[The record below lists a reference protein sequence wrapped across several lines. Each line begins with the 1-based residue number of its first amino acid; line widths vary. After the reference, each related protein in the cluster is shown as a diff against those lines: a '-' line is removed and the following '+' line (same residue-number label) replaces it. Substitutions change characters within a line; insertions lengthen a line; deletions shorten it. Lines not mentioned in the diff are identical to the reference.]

1 MEWQFVEN
9 WPSLLAAAF
18 FLYWLTVLVVLVND
32 QRDPTK
38 TLAWLVLLSFLPL
51 FGLALYYF
59 FGRNWRKLAEQRGL
73 HERHRAMA
81 GPTMRAVYDRYAD
94 KADAG
99 RSWAEERGY
108 SRLVQLI
115 EQTEFTP
122 PLPAC
127 DVRILPS
134 GAEKFA
140 LLKEDL
146 AQAKETINI
155 QYFIWERDRLT
166 AELCAILLER
176 LRAGVEVR
184 MLNDFIGNL
193 PYRKTELNRLAAA
206 GAKVHFDVRQLNRAN
221 YRNHRKIVVIDGT
234 RGYTGGINVGQEYID
249 GGRRFPSWRDTHVRF
264 CGPAVAELQKL
275 FALRWSE
282 ASRENLFSTRF
293 FPEQYPMPGTCVPVQ
308 ITATSVEDKWQTA
321 RRAHVLAMGH
331 ARKSIWIQSPYFV
344 PDEQIYETM
353 VNAALAGVDV
363 RLMMTGLPDKRTAW
377 YAAQTYFGPLLEAG
391 GRIYHYMQGFLHAKT
406 MTIDGNLLAIGTMN
420 IDMRSLELHKE
431 LMVWFLNEDLA
442 RRHVAIFEQ
451 DLHSCEE
458 YTLARLRSLSKL
470 AVFRNS
476 AMRLVSNLL

>member
-1 MEWQFVEN
+1 MEWRFVES
-9 WPSLLAAAF
+9 WPTLLVVAF

-38 TLAWLVLLSFLPL
+38 TLAWLVMLSFLPL
-51 FGLALYYF
+51 LGLLLYYF
-59 FGRNWRKLAEQRGL
+59 LGRNWRKIAEQQGL
-73 HERHRAMA
+73 HGRRRAMA
-81 GPTMRAVYDRYAD
+81 DSTMRAVYARH
-94 KADAG
+94 ADAAESG
-99 RSWAEERGY
+99 RDWAARHGY
-108 SRLVQLI
+108 TRLVKLI
-115 EQTEFTP
+115 EQTESAP

-127 DVRILPS
+127 DVRLLPS
-134 GAEKFA
+134 GAAKFL

-155 QYFIWERDRLT
+155 QYFIWERDQLT
-166 AELCAILLER
+166 AELVAILLDR

-193 PYRKTELNRLAAA
+193 LYRKTELRQLAAA
-206 GAKVHFDVRQLNRAN
+206 GARIHSDVRQLNRAN
-221 YRNHRKIVVIDGT
+221 YRNHRKIVVIDGV

-249 GGRRFPSWRDTHVRF
+249 GGRRFPAWRDTHVRF

-282 ASRENLFSTRF
+282 TGRENLFTPRF
-293 FPEQYPMPGTCVPVQ
+293 FPEQYPMPGSCVPVQ
-308 ITATSVEDKWQTA
+308 TAATSVEDKWQAA

-331 ARKSIWIQSPYFV
+331 ARKRIWIQSPYFV

-377 YAAQTYFGPLLEAG
+377 YAAQTYFEPLLEAG
-391 GRIYHYMQGFLHAKT
+391 GRIYFYMRGFFHAKT
-406 MTIDGNLLAIGTMN
+406 LTIDGNLLSIGTMN

-431 LMVWFLNEDLA
+431 LMVWFLDEDLA
-442 RRHVAIFEQ
+442 QRHEAIFEA
-451 DLHSCEE
+451 DLVSCEE
-458 YTLARLRSLSKL
+458 FTLDRLRALSKL

-476 AMRLVSNLL
+476 AMRLASNLL